1 MYTMRQFELNCL
13 FFIHSPS
20 QLPFGLAISTSYVS
34 QIKNRL
40 GRCYEV
46 WQSDIYKDM
55 INEETIAMNFW
66 GRVELAQKEA
76 GIPTLKMVCE
86 QAGILYQTIANKRS
100 LGKLPNLLTSC
111 KIAEQVGKSVEW
123 LLYGDEADASTVSDE
138 DVYERLGK
146 DPLLMNI
153 TRKLTTYDEK
163 KLKALLKLL

>member
-1 MYTMRQFELNCL
+1 MM
-13 FFIHSPS
+13 
-20 QLPFGLAISTSYVS
+20 
-34 QIKNRL
+34 
-40 GRCYEV
+40 
-46 WQSDIYKDM
+46 
-55 INEETIAMNFW
+55 NEETIAMNFW

-76 GIPTLKMVCE
+76 GIPTLKMICE

-123 LLYGDEADASTVSDE
+123 LLYGDDADTGDLSDE
-138 DVYERLGK
+138 DVFDRLRK
-146 DPLLMNI
+146 DPLLMNV